1 MSNLDIKLQSEYFAS
16 IDNNI
21 LSLGQALLLL
31 TREHNERVAREA
43 IRKYCMKTTVEETQR
58 IGMEFLY
65 INGYTADLQNLIIK
79 NKNSLNQLN
88 QEWADVYQVL
98 IDRRYRRHET
108 HIYLRRLK
116 NIKTDDPQLK
126 CLIELSKVALYYD
139 QNEFGK
145 IGNFLDIQHNLFN
158 QIKDDFLFSS
168 YRLKLYQHL
177 FVYYWVRNEL
187 IMARKY
193 AFRALNKTNSALTK
207 ASLNINLGL
216 TYTFDTLQQGMYHLN
231 EAKKITKELGLNK
244 TYESINQRNIP
255 FLAAIFKQ
263 VEGVTSND
271 KSEQAHLEIAKGNH
285 DKAIAILEDVP
296 IDSPFKLYY
305 LGLAKQDEAILQQSY
320 TDFIEKR
327 SDYFFSRL
335 PFNALKNLTNI
346 KSSY

>member
-1 MSNLDIKLQSEYFAS
+1 
-16 IDNNI
+16 
-21 LSLGQALLLL
+21 
-31 TREHNERVAREA
+31 
-43 IRKYCMKTTVEETQR
+43 
-58 IGMEFLY
+58 
-65 INGYTADLQNLIIK
+65 NGYTADLQNLIIK
-79 NKNSLNQLN
+79 NKNSLNQSN

-193 AFRALNKTNSALTK
+193 AFRALNETNSVLTK
-207 ASLNINLGL
+207 ASLHTNLGL
-216 TYTFDTLQQGMYHLN
+216 TYTFDTYAQGMYHFK
-231 EAKKITKELGLNK
+231 EALKLAN
-244 TYESINQRNIP
+244 TYQLEQVKRSIQQKNIP
-255 FLAAIFKQ
+255 FFSAHVGD
-263 VEGVTSND
+263 VEGIETD
-271 KSEQAHLEIAKGNH
+271 DRSEQAHLEISKGNRS
-285 DKAIAILEDVP
+285 KAITILEQMP
-296 IDSPFKLYY
+296 LDSPFKLYY
-305 LGLAKQDEAILQQSY
+305 LGLAKQDKAILLQSY
-320 TDFIEKR
+320 SDFINKR

-335 PFNALKNLTNI
+335 P
-346 KSSY
+346 